1 MLYGMDR
8 FANNMFLKKTGEN
21 RLARRKTSGKKI
33 SWENFCNL

>member
-8 FANNMFLKKTGEN
+8 FANNIFLKKTGEN

-33 SWENFCNL
+33 S